1 MIKNWAKGVESPLRQ
16 LHPVRSFLQFYF
28 VLFVLCISTARYNT
42 ILCAEPWPH
51 SASTLWC
58 TQMQFTKSNSL
69 EHTWVTSGSTT
80 KRIRKN
86 IEEYF
91 GEIVPTS
98 NAGRQLAKDKKKTID
113 DYFGSEVDSEIRNF
127 QVVDSASDKDVL
139 LQTQELIDGIPL
151 PPKWVWNW
159 HTLWLKVRLLKT
171 T

>member
-1 MIKNWAKGVESPLRQ
+1 MLVITQYCVQSPDPTPHL
-16 LHPVRSFLQFYF
+16 LYDVRKRNLQKF
-28 VLFVLCISTARYNT
+28 
-42 ILCAEPWPH
+42 
-51 SASTLWC
+51 
-58 TQMQFTKSNSL
+58 

-151 PPKWVWNW
+151 PPKWVWN
-159 HTLWLKVRLLKT
+159 
-171 T
+171 